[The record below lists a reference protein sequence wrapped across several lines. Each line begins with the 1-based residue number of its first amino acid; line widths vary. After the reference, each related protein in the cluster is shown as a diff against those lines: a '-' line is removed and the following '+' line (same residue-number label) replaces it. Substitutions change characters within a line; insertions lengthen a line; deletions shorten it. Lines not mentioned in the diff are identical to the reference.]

1 MCAKAGNWDQSEGF
15 LTKIDRLNTSI
26 YRFGFLTSR
35 LDLSAAMLIL
45 MMSDKSAD
53 VRDSK
58 FSLSRGPEQ
67 QKNTRLPSRGETL
80 VYLCTTEIK
89 KGRPAGGGHNF
100 PRPTY
105 FLQLS
110 LFKFRQPAQQAL
122 GSSGHEKKR
131 HPLRV
136 SLARAR
142 SLFRPLLPSAC
153 YAG

>member
-58 FSLSRGPEQ
+58 FSLSRGPE
-67 QKNTRLPSRGETL
+67 
-80 VYLCTTEIK
+80 
-89 KGRPAGGGHNF
+89 
-100 PRPTY
+100 
-105 FLQLS
+105 
-110 LFKFRQPAQQAL
+110 
-122 GSSGHEKKR
+122 
-131 HPLRV
+131 
-136 SLARAR
+136 
-142 SLFRPLLPSAC
+142 
-153 YAG
+153 